1 MMESEREKHIKWSW
15 HLYHM
20 VCIAC
25 PGWVYDCQF
34 SQRSFHPLLLE
45 PTSGKQKTPRGREV
59 PRNLQQ
65 EQLRKAFLKDETFTW
80 LILKRRHSLSS
91 HVPYSWRMRWPLKYL
106 WQHTAISDML
116 QIWLWFY
123 WAKYLSEVSH
133 WEMEEPN
140 ENAAVTPSSP
150 LPRKASRRST

>member
-1 MMESEREKHIKWSW
+1 
-15 HLYHM
+15 M

-65 EQLRKAFLKDETFTW
+65 EQLRKAFLKDETFT
-80 LILKRRHSLSS
+80 
-91 HVPYSWRMRWPLKYL
+91 
-106 WQHTAISDML
+106 
-116 QIWLWFY
+116 
-123 WAKYLSEVSH
+123 
-133 WEMEEPN
+133 
-140 ENAAVTPSSP
+140 
-150 LPRKASRRST
+150 